1 MSNNNTKILIIE
13 DTESDIALIEALLK
27 EARFKHTLFKSDSL
41 SEGLDKLWEC
51 QPQIVLLDLN
61 LLDVVGF
68 KTLQQF
74 REKAPDVPVIVMTG
88 YKNEI
93 MGIQSVRAG
102 AQDFLVKGEFDHR
115 ALVRTINYSLQR
127 FEAHHRLQEQAE
139 KLSKNEERTRRA
151 LQIARIGRW
160 EMNIVDNSMKWD
172 DEIYRFFGFSPRSFP
187 PSLSEYLKYVHVEDR
202 QRVERF
208 FDEAMKDGKPHTIE
222 HRILI
227 DNTRVRHLQVNAQ
240 VSYVEKENQMMLL
253 GSMQDIGFQK
263 QKEEPLDEDGE
274 QSKDGAHTP
283 SGTAPEPESDK
294 EEETNAS
301 IQDASKVLF
310 SDFSFNLRTP
320 IASVIN
326 FIYLL
331 EETQLDGRQ
340 SEYIRGIKSSLEDL
354 SFALNNWINLST
366 LRSEQV
372 NLKETE
378 VQLSGILKTVRDISK
393 IRSEKSG
400 NKLSIETSQK
410 LPETLITDPQRLTQ
424 LTYNLIEIAVNHS
437 IPDSEVKLAL
447 GVRGSRHVDLHL
459 LVRTSFQ
466 SDEFS
471 AQEAQELIQ
480 DEDILNDHSIES
492 SRMLPLIIAHRLA
505 GLMQGKLE
513 IFRKTSQKSE
523 IKVEIPVKVANGQ
536 PKKIP
541 EKPVA
546 PLNILLVEDHDLH
559 RLATRRMLVNWSEK
573 VSVDVAADGQEGVRL
588 ANQSRYDLIL
598 MDLEMPKLNGI
609 EASIKIRGITNTPII
624 ALTANESKQ
633 EQERCQSIGIN
644 DYVVKPVKPESLFKR
659 VMQQVAS

>member
-27 EARFKHTLFKSDSL
+27 EAKFRYTLFKSDSL

-115 ALVRTINYSLQR
+115 SLVRTINYSLQR

-208 FDEAMKDGKPHTIE
+208 FDEAMKDGKPHTID

-227 DNTRVRHLQVNAQ
+227 DSTRVRHLQVNAQ

-253 GSMQDIGFQK
+253 GSMQDISFQK
-263 QKEEPLDEDGE
+263 YKEEPPNENGE
-274 QSKDGAHTP
+274 QSEDGAHTP
-283 SGTAPEPESDK
+283 SGTAPKQEPDNEVA
-294 EEETNAS
+294 NAS

-340 SEYIRGIKSSLEDL
+340 TEYIQGIKSSLEDL

-366 LRSEQV
+366 LRTEQV

-400 NKLSIETSQK
+400 TELSIETSQK

-424 LTYNLIEIAVNHS
+424 LIYNLIEIAVNHS

-459 LVRTSFQ
+459 LIRAHFQ

-471 AQEAQELIQ
+471 AREAQELIQ

-492 SRMLPLIIAHRLA
+492 SRMLPLIIAHQLA
-505 GLMQGKLE
+505 GLMKGKLE
-513 IFRKTSQKSE
+513 VFRKTSQKSE
-523 IKVEIPVKVANGQ
+523 IKVEIPVEVSNGQ
-536 PKKIP
+536 PKEIP
-541 EKPVA
+541 KEPVT
-546 PLNILLVEDHDLH
+546 PLKILLVEDHDLH
-559 RLATRRMLVNWSEK
+559 RLATRRMLINWSDK

-588 ANQSRYDLIL
+588 ANQFRYDLIL

-609 EASIKIRGITNTPII
+609 EASIKIRGNTNTPII

-644 DYVVKPVKPESLFKR
+644 DYVVKPVQPESLFKR
-659 VMQQVAS
+659 VMRQVVS